1 MSAGYIKSEA
11 VRDLHNRFFFF
22 MQALKGHI
30 TSKSK
35 MHIFRDIC
43 HGVVCLLS
51 KIMGLNGSLFNV

>member
-11 VRDLHNRFFFF
+11 VRDLHNHFFS

-51 KIMGLNGSLFNV
+51 EIMGLNGSLFNV

>member
-11 VRDLHNRFFFF
+11 VRDLHNRFFFS

-35 MHIFRDIC
+35 MHIFRDIR

-51 KIMGLNGSLFNV
+51 EIMGLNGSLFNV

>member
-11 VRDLHNRFFFF
+11 VRDLHNHFFF

-51 KIMGLNGSLFNV
+51 EIMGLNGSLFNV